1 MNKLRKP
8 PSTFGNVVLIATHW
22 IVTDSNDLIA
32 SSIASKKRVIA
43 DGIECKQGIQ
53 IGTKH

>member
-32 SSIASKKRVIA
+32 SKKRVIA